1 MLSTRSLPARAIHSS
16 HAASHLDREGSRV
29 DAGLII
35 IALLYIALSIAAIAG
50 LLRRPPPRR
59 RG

>member
-1 MLSTRSLPARAIHSS
+1 V
-16 HAASHLDREGSRV
+16 E
-29 DAGLII
+29 AGLII

-50 LLRRPPPRR
+50 LLRQPPPRR